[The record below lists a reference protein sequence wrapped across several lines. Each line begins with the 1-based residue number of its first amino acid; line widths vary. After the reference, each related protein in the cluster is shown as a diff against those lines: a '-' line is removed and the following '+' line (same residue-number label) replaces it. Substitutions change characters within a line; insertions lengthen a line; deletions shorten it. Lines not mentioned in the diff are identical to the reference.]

1 MDNAKSKPMQAL
13 EEKDLLVLVEY
24 LDLTYRWVEY
34 FKHEALDSMV
44 KLVDGN
50 KSFNKW
56 LKDFVFDDNYRLFV
70 GKEFKFDPASEEGQK
85 KVPKVGSIVERSK
98 NKSHNWTKE
107 REAAVKF
114 SEILHGKLTPKKY
127 NGGLIAKH
135 PSKVGADNI
144 INDVYNLYDF
154 FATDDRHGPEVYHD
168 IQRLGQTTDGGTKL
182 ISAMNRLYNASKKIN
197 LEKEVIARSNI
208 NIYEVIGTW
217 VVDHDKLEITT
228 DGDWGV
234 NQEA

>member
-34 FKHEALDSMV
+34 FKHEALDAMV

-56 LKDFVFDDNYRLFV
+56 LKDFIFDDNYRLFV
-70 GKEFKFDPASEEGQK
+70 GKEFRFDSTSEEGQK

-127 NGGLIAKH
+127 NGGLIAKY
-135 PSKVGADNI
+135 PSKVNSDNI

-154 FATDDRHGPEVYHD
+154 FATDDRYGPEVYHD
-168 IQRLGQTTDGGTKL
+168 IQTLGQTTDGGTKL

-228 DGDWGV
+228 DGDWGA